1 MSGMPPD
8 GCSVFASGSVTLEP
22 NRQQKT
28 DVRIYTFSGR
38 VPIIFSTPCIAANG
52 TTGTSSSEVE
62 VAAIWSYTVFM
73 FQERLTLQRV
83 SAPAMTRAFHKRRQ
97 PMKKRVEFRMLCLFL
112 LVAVLS
118 GCASSRTYSEGILA
132 TSDTFMSTEELRSY
146 GLKIDQEIDRVNKGG
161 AVPTGVTREVYLE
174 DLKSRQKDVQ
184 VRIAMAEHF
193 KQKDE
198 FEDKYP
204 SP

>member
-1 MSGMPPD
+1 
-8 GCSVFASGSVTLEP
+8 
-22 NRQQKT
+22 
-28 DVRIYTFSGR
+28 
-38 VPIIFSTPCIAANG
+38 
-52 TTGTSSSEVE
+52 
-62 VAAIWSYTVFM
+62 
-73 FQERLTLQRV
+73 
-83 SAPAMTRAFHKRRQ
+83 
-97 PMKKRVEFRMLCLFL
+97 MKKRVEFRMLCLFL
-112 LVAVLS
+112 LVALLS

-146 GLKIDQEIDRVNKGG
+146 GLKIDQEIYRVNKGG
-161 AVPTGVTREVYLE
+161 AVPAGVTREVYLE

-184 VRIAMAEHF
+184 ARIAMAEHF